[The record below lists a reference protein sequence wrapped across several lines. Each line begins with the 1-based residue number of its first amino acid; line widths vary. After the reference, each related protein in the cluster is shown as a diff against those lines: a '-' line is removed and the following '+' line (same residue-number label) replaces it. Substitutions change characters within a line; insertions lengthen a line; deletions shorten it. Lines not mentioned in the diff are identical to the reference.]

1 MRVLILSANT
11 GGGHNSTARSLAQ
24 QFQRLDIECD
34 IADTLAFPLTCTSAV
49 PSMRSVT

>member
-24 QFQRLDIECD
+24 QFERLGVECD
-34 IADTLAFPLTCTSAV
+34 IADTLAFISETVSDIISRGHT
-49 PSMRSVT
+49 